1 MKIVYEKKI
10 KSDDIVITPRPV
22 WKCKTCSFYN
32 KRPSCPPFT
41 PSWRDA
47 KEWVEHYFFALL
59 IKFAVDMKNFEAEKR
74 EVINWLL
81 RKESELFEQYPFV
94 FALFP
99 GACNLCVDCDFEKTG
114 VCTFPNKVRPSLDA
128 LGIEISK
135 LVKLDY
141 SEEVL
146 YSVILLD

>member
-22 WKCKTCSFYN
+22 WKYKTCSFYN

-99 GACNLCVDCDFEKTG
+99 GVCNLCVDCDFEKTG